1 MTTLVTGATGFIGS
15 AVARAL
21 VSSGHEVRALVRP
34 NSDRANLLGLP
45 IEVMEG
51 DLRDRPSLVKA
62 VDGCRAVF
70 HAGADYRLWAR
81 DPETIYETN
90 VAGTEALLAAAEAG
104 GVERFVYTGSVGA
117 MGIDPSGN
125 PADETTPVTIED
137 LIGHYHRSKFLAEQ
151 AVHKFAAR
159 GFPAVI
165 VCPTFPLGPRDIK
178 PTPTGRAI
186 RDAAFGRM
194 PAYVDTGINVVHV
207 DDVATGHVLAFQRGR
222 IGQSYILGG
231 DNMTL
236 HDLLMLVART
246 QGRQARLVRIPHAA
260 VFAMALAAEGFARLT
275 GHAPLVT
282 LDEARLARR
291 HMYFSSARAER
302 ELGYKARPADEA
314 VRDAIAWFDS
324 HGGRRRMASETPV
337 TAA

>member
-1 MTTLVTGATGFIGS
+1 MTTLVTGATGFVGS

-21 VSSGHEVRALVRP
+21 VSSGHEVRALARP

-45 IEVMEG
+45 IEVAEG

-62 VDGCRAVF
+62 VEGCRAVF
-70 HAGADYRLWAR
+70 HVGADYRFWAR
-81 DPETIYETN
+81 DPAAIYETN

-104 GVERFVYTGSVGA
+104 GVERFVHTSSVGA
-117 MGIDPSGN
+117 MGIDPSGK
-125 PADETTPVTIED
+125 PADETTPVTID
-137 LIGHYHRSKFLAEQ
+137 DVIGHYHRSKFLAEQ
-151 AVHKFAAR
+151 AARTFAAR
-159 GFPAVI
+159 GFPVVI
-165 VCPTFPLGPRDIK
+165 VNPTFPVGPRDIK

-186 RDAAFGRM
+186 RDAASGRM

-207 DDVATGHVLAFQRGR
+207 DDVAMGHLLAFERGR

-236 HDLLMLVART
+236 RDLLELVARIR
-246 QGRQARLVRIPHAA
+246 GRRARLVRIPHAA
-260 VFAMALAAEGFARLT
+260 VVAVAVALEGYARLT

-282 LDEARLARR
+282 REEARLARR
-291 HMYFSSARAER
+291 RMYFSSARAAR
-302 ELGYKARPADEA
+302 ELGYQARPAEEA

-324 HGGRRRMASETPV
+324 HGGQRRTASERPV
-337 TAA
+337 AAA